1 MNSMKI
7 SNHFQNR
14 SPSVIRSAQIAFS
27 EREDIDEI
35 KVINMAI
42 GNISLPMYP
51 AMRKKMKALGDSIFS
66 DGVVKYTP
74 TVGTENARNAFLNI
88 LAAEGYDT
96 TGIMSMVTDG
106 GSAAMELM
114 LLGICGPNSDR
125 PILFLD
131 PTYTNYKDFAKRLSI
146 PTISTNR
153 VIKDDGTFSDINFE
167 EIESLIIDHRPTG
180 LLIIPYD
187 NPTGQFLSKNVIC
200 KIGKLAV
207 KYDIWLISD
216 EAYRSLSFLDNPDS
230 SIWSLNESNV
240 EGITGRRISIES
252 ASKIWNAC
260 GIRIGGLLTDNQT
273 MHDSAISEYT
283 ANLCANALGQ
293 EIFGALAKEPH
304 NQIIKWQI
312 SQKNYYKTVS
322 DKLKLKFQKY
332 IPGLIV
338 TVPEAAIYFVLD
350 FRNITEEGF
359 DTTDFIHYCA
369 TKGKVQIKGAY
380 YTLLLAPMSGFYN
393 SPKKGRTQVRVA
405 IVKDLDRMELAPE
418 ILKQLFNCYYK

>member
-1 MNSMKI
+1 MNI
-7 SNHFQNR
+7 SNHFQKR
-14 SPSVIRSAQIAFS
+14 SPSVIRSAQIAIS
-27 EREDIDEI
+27 ERADLNEI
-35 KVINMAI
+35 EVINMAI

-51 AMRKKMKALGDSIFS
+51 AMIKKLNEMGKSIFS

-74 TVGTENARNAFLNI
+74 TVGTENARKAFLNI
-88 LAAEGYDT
+88 LEAEGYDT

-114 LLGICGPNSDR
+114 LLGICGPNSKR

-146 PTISTNR
+146 PTISSNR
-153 VIKDDGTFSDINFE
+153 KINDDGTFSEIDFD
-167 EIESLIIDHRPTG
+167 EIESLIINCKPTG
-180 LLIIPYD
+180 FLIIPYD

-216 EAYRSLSFLDNPDS
+216 EAYRSLSFSNNTGS

-240 EGITGRRISIES
+240 KGITGRRISIES
-252 ASKIWNAC
+252 ASKVWNAC
-260 GIRIGGLLTDNQT
+260 GIRIGGLLTDNQA
-273 MHDSAISEYT
+273 MHDSAVSEYT
-283 ANLCANALGQ
+283 ANLCANTLGQ
-293 EIFGALAKEPH
+293 EIFGVLAEEPH
-304 NQIIKWQI
+304 SQIIKWQI
-312 SQKNYYKTVS
+312 SQKNYYKSVS
-322 DKLKLKFQKY
+322 DKLKSKFQKY

-350 FRNITEEGF
+350 FRDITDDKF

-369 TKGKVQIKGAY
+369 TKGKVQIKGTY

-393 SPKKGRTQVRVA
+393 SRDKGKTQVRVA
-405 IVKDLDRMELAPE
+405 IVEDLDRMELAPKV
-418 ILKQLFNCYYK
+418 LKQLFNKYYK